1 MKVEIVTSYRVFSSA
16 FIDLPIENIK
26 EIKDYFI
33 IDNVLHYSL
42 KHEKWEKITLPE
54 GEDEFEKSSEVKFYS
69 AESHQTV
76 MKMSKSI

>member
-1 MKVEIVTSYRVFSSA
+1 
-16 FIDLPIENIK
+16 L
-26 EIKDYFI
+26 KD
-33 IDNVLHYSL
+33 
-42 KHEKWEKITLPE
+42 EKWEKITLPE